1 MKRIALIAL
10 LAVMAAG
17 LLIGCSPKYIKDGS
31 VVQGFSFA
39 DTYKIAVLTPY
50 VSGMSDMNYA
60 YRLGDHAI
68 LRMMEARRLVPV
80 NKMEMR
86 QIESAKGIG
95 HLRQPSPFDA
105 TNIAKQLGADL
116 VMITEIGTQP
126 VAGDKLAPLYCSV
139 TIIDVA
145 TGNQI
150 YAGSGRTANPVSK
163 EAAGE
168 WLIDLATDVFI
179 KGFK

>member
-1 MKRIALIAL
+1 VKKIVLFVIVAAVL
-10 LAVMAAG
+10 LV
-17 LLIGCSPKYIKDGS
+17 GCSPKYIKDGS
-31 VVQGFSFA
+31 VIQGFSFKQ
-39 DTYKIAVLTPY
+39 TYKIAVLTPY
-50 VSGMSDMNYA
+50 VSGMSDQNYA

-68 LRMMEARRLVPV
+68 LRIMEARRLVPS
-80 NKMEMR
+80 NKFEMR
-86 QIESAKGIG
+86 QIEQAKGIG
-95 HLRQPSPFDA
+95 HFRQPSPFEA
-105 TNIAKQLGADL
+105 TGIARQLGADL
-116 VMITEIGTQP
+116 VIITEIGTQP

-139 TIIDVA
+139 SIIEVS

-150 YAGSGRTANPVSK
+150 YSGMGRTANPVSK

>member
-1 MKRIALIAL
+1 MKKITLVVIAAAAL
-10 LAVMAAG
+10 LT
-17 LLIGCSPKYIKDGS
+17 GCSPRYIKDGS
-31 VVQGFSFA
+31 VVQGFSFKE
-39 DTYKIAVLTPY
+39 TYKIAVLTPF

-68 LRMMEARRLVPV
+68 LRIMEARRLVPV

-86 QIESAKGIG
+86 QIETAKGIG
-95 HLRQPSPFDA
+95 HFKQPSPFEA
-105 TNIAKQLGADL
+105 TNMAKQLGADL

-139 TIIDVA
+139 SIIEVA

>member
-1 MKRIALIAL
+1 MKKLTILTAFIAVLIA
-10 LAVMAAG
+10 
-17 LLIGCSPKYIKDGS
+17 GCSPKYIKDGS
-31 VVQGFSFA
+31 VISGFSFKQ
-39 DTYKIAVLTPY
+39 TYKIAVLTPY

-68 LRMMEARRLVPV
+68 LRIMEARRLVPS
-80 NKMEMR
+80 NKFEMR
-86 QIESAKGIG
+86 QMEQAKGIG
-95 HLRQPSPFDA
+95 HFKQPSPFEA
-105 TNIAKQLGADL
+105 TGIARQLGADL

-139 TIIDVA
+139 SIIEVS

-150 YAGSGRTANPVSK
+150 YPGNGRTANPVSK